1 METASFYGFDC
12 HVKFDNEAMVGVA
25 DRVLKGHGNVP
36 EEGQYIWLRMR
47 EAHCQRKKAGGI
59 GHAVSWIPGHTTK
72 NDVDGEV
79 ITMADHLGNSAAD
92 FLAGKAAKKKACP
105 TYLMAAAEERL
116 TITKVVQTMMHEI
129 VQARRDAVEKS
140 VQECLRRDAED
151 VDLWENADLLPL
163 PFNVQR
169 RARLKPACK
178 PTRVE
183 LERRQAAAMC
193 TNPSAV
199 WTVEHSDSDA
209 SLANTLRIPK
219 EWHFPTCWAA
229 PMMWYWKN
237 LIWSCDTRGV
247 TWIELC
253 LDFSAS
259 TGVRFRNEEEGSLSL
274 AVTARR
280 FLEASQAMALCN
292 GTTLWPG
299 ELGMATSLVAFGFP
313 RVHGL
318 LVRPHL
324 TMGATVSR
332 LLVEVGPV
340 DLSRVKVS
348 EFLTLLDE
356 VTPRWH
362 TFKELVLSR
371 S

>member
-1 METASFYGFDC
+1 
-12 HVKFDNEAMVGVA
+12 V
-25 DRVLKGHGNVP
+25 
-36 EEGQYIWLRMR
+36 
-47 EAHCQRKKAGGI
+47 
-59 GHAVSWIPGHTTK
+59 
-72 NDVDGEV
+72 
-79 ITMADHLGNSAAD
+79 
-92 FLAGKAAKKKACP
+92 
-105 TYLMAAAEERL
+105 AAAEERL
-116 TITKVVQTMMHEI
+116 TITKVVQTMMYEI
-129 VQARRDAVEKS
+129 VQARRDALEKS
-140 VQECLRRDAED
+140 VEECLRRDAED
-151 VDLWENADLLPL
+151 VDLWETADLPFL

-178 PTRVE
+178 PTKVE

-193 TNPSAV
+193 TSPSAV
-199 WTVEHSDSDA
+199 WNVEQRDSDA
-209 SLANTLRIPK
+209 LLAGTLRKPK
-219 EWHFPTCWAA
+219 EWHFPACWAA
-229 PMMWYWKN
+229 PMTWYWKN
-237 LIWSCDTRGV
+237 LVWSCDTRGV

-253 LDFSAS
+253 LDFSAA
-259 TGVRFRNEEEGSLSL
+259 TGVRFCRKEEGSPSL

-280 FLEASQAMALCN
+280 FLEASQALALSN

-324 TMGATVSR
+324 AMGATVSR

-348 EFLTLLDE
+348 EFQALLDE

-362 TFKELVLSR
+362 HFRSLVLS